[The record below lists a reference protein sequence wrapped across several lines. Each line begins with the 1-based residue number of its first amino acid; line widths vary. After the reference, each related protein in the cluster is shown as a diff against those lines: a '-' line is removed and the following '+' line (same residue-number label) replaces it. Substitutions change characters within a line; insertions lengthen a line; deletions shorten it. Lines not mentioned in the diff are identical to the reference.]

1 MIIACFP
8 VQVDA
13 DDFKRELEAL
23 IDRGHIVAEA
33 GQLRLRNRFVQRA
46 IYGIMLQSQRK
57 VGSQLRRRTA
67 CCGAFATLLRLEGF
81 PQH

>member
-57 VGSQLRRRTA
+57 VGSLTA
-67 CCGAFATLLRLEGF
+67 CVRSTYRLL
-81 PQH
+81 

>member
-23 IDRGHIVAEA
+23 NDRGHIVAEA

-57 VGSQLRRRTA
+57 VGA
-67 CCGAFATLLRLEGF
+67 A
-81 PQH
+81 